1 MINVI
6 NNNKKYLIV
15 LLILVLYYI
24 IYKIFHI
31 GVPCIFNYI
40 TGLYCP
46 GCGLTRMCISIL
58 KLDFYQAFRY
68 NPFVFVLLVLT
79 IIYLIIKFILL
90 RFKNIKISIP
100 QYVYYIII
108 VLAIIFMILRNI
120 DAFSYLAPTVI

>member
-1 MINVI
+1 M
-6 NNNKKYLIV
+6 LI
-15 LLILVLYYI
+15 ISYGYYFLNLKFGFTI
-24 IYKIFHI
+24 KCPFHT
-31 GVPCIFNYI
+31 I
-40 TGLYCP
+40 TGFYCP
-46 GCGLTRMCISIL
+46 GCGITRMLFSIIT
-58 KLDFYQAFRY
+58 LDFYQAFRY